1 MGNCLASSKIVSQ
14 NAKLEQ
20 QSEEDEVLIK
30 QAATSLASSRRE
42 SPKQAERGKAKMV
55 RLGLDEGVKFG
66 KDGEMGE
73 TTTSKGGGTA
83 VRIRVVVTREELKQI
98 LNFRK
103 NIKNSSVEEIIGAL
117 RLRERRVDQVGTSSD
132 RGVILSSSWKPV
144 LDSIPEEH

>member
-1 MGNCLASSKIVSQ
+1 MGNCLASGKIVSQ

-20 QSEEDEVLIK
+20 QSEEDELVLIK
-30 QAATSLASSRRE
+30 QAPTSLASSRRE
-42 SPKQAERGKAKMV
+42 SPKHAERGKAEMV
-55 RLGLDEGVKFG
+55 RLGLDEGVKAG

-73 TTTSKGGGTA
+73 TTTSKGGGA

-103 NIKNSSVEEIIGAL
+103 NMKNSSVEEIIGAL
-117 RLRERRVDQVGTSSD
+117 RLRERRAD
-132 RGVILSSSWKPV
+132 RGEIMSSSWKPV